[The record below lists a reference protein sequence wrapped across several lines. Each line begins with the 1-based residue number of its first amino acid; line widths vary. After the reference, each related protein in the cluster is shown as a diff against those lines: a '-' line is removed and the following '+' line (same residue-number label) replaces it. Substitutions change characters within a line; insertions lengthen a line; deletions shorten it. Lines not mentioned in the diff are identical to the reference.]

1 MRRSADLDDAPPCC
15 FKVGSKRP
23 ICCGNVFDT
32 SPAASRD
39 RVATG
44 GAPLRT
50 VDVAGKA
57 RTCRPSVGTPLGRAV
72 DGRWQDLHEAE
83 LGEELHL
90 IEKQMLRGE
99 LVAASLV
106 R

>member
-1 MRRSADLDDAPPCC
+1 VLERAAGRFTGPRR
-15 FKVGSKRP
+15 
-23 ICCGNVFDT
+23 CG
-32 SPAASRD
+32 A
-39 RVATG
+39 
-44 GAPLRT
+44 APLRT
-50 VDVAGKA
+50 VDVAEKA
-57 RTCRPSVGTPLGRAV
+57 GHMVPCVGRIDRSTVGNKT
-72 DGRWQDLHEAE
+72 LHEAE